1 MLVEVAGNL
10 EVGKLSTVQT
20 DFINGWLNRY
30 TNVVSKHRRAGAA
43 RTLFRRLWEDHKA
56 PKLYQHIVKVH
67 KPKPRNVTATDRE
80 KALILAAASPH
91 LLCWLLLCSDLA
103 IRSGTAAKLGPEHY
117 NDGTGELVFRTKYD
131 NAQRLPTTA
140 QLRKLIGMCKGD
152 GPFVAQL
159 NPGKKA
165 AYKNLIDDYA
175 KLKKRLGIT
184 RKLTPHDLRRTTA
197 RAVYK
202 LTGDMRE
209 AQHLLG
215 HADLATTAWYL
226 QDSTVEVSG
235 ATLERVKLTTATEVI
250 Q

>member
-1 MLVEVAGNL
+1 MLVQIAGNL

-20 DFINGWLNRY
+20 DYINNWLNRY

-67 KPKPRNVTATDRE
+67 KPKPRNVTATDDER
-80 KALILAAASPH
+80 AVIMAAAPLH
-91 LLCWLLLCSDLA
+91 LRFWLLLCSDLA

-117 NDGTGELVFRTKYD
+117 DRGMGELVFRTKYD
-131 NAQRLPTTA
+131 NAQRLKVTA
-140 QLRKLIGMCKGD
+140 ELRGIIAQCKGD
-152 GPFVAQL
+152 GPFAAQL
-159 NPGKKA
+159 AAPKKA

-175 KLKKRLGIT
+175 KLKRKLGIT

-197 RAVYK
+197 RKVYK

-226 QDSTVEVSG
+226 QDSTVEVSLS
-235 ATLERVKLTTATEVI
+235 TLELAKLNPTTEAI